1 MSDTA
6 RILEFISFCIEM
18 YAARNS
24 TSGQEVYGLFK
35 RSGVLDYLR
44 ENYEPLHTQGFRYI
58 FACVDGFIA
67 GQETDSS
74 ASPEARSHMF
84 VSDYFPNEKA
94 FRAMLPG
101 KIALTAVRLADAK
114 HVDPLEA
121 LGLFYSSDTYRQLED
136 EQTKSW
142 WESPRELCRDYLA
155 ANNA

>member
-1 MSDTA
+1 
-6 RILEFISFCIEM
+6 
-18 YAARNS
+18 
-24 TSGQEVYGLFK
+24 
-35 RSGVLDYLR
+35 
-44 ENYEPLHTQGFRYI
+44 
-58 FACVDGFIA
+58 
-67 GQETDSS
+67 
-74 ASPEARSHMF
+74 MF

-121 LGLFYSSDTYRQLED
+121 LGLFYTSETYRRLED

-155 ANNA
+155 ADTRPFANTQ